1 MCVTQ
6 VAKCREVLQMQMKIP
21 LLVGL
26 RLQNW
31 DIAQGRYEV
40 LPNGSFLCSE
50 IKCAG
55 RHKCIN
61 YGKCANGLR

>member
-1 MCVTQ
+1 
-6 VAKCREVLQMQMKIP
+6 MQMKIP